1 MMAYASMDTVQ
12 LAALYAQL
20 QCDYMAIK
28 ARGLNLNMARGKP
41 SAQQLAL
48 YLPMLD
54 TIDSTSDLMAQDGTD
69 TRNYG
74 VLGGLPEARRLMG
87 EILDVPADNVIVC
100 GNSSLAIMYD
110 TIDRAYTH
118 GVLGGAPWC
127 TLPTV
132 RFLCPVPGYDRHFA
146 VSEHFGFES
155 VPIPMTDAGPNMDLV
170 EQLVSTDATVK
181 GIWCVPTYANPIG
194 VTYSDETVR
203 RFAALEPAAS
213 DFRIFW
219 DNAYVVHHLYDD
231 PAEQDH
237 TIEMLAAC
245 AQAGHPDMV
254 YEFASTSK
262 VTFPGAGIACM
273 AASEA
278 NIESALAQMAVH
290 TIGYDK
296 INQLRHVRFLH
307 DKAGVAALMS
317 QHAALLRPRFEAVQH
332 ALDVALTGTGIASWT
347 KPRGGYFV
355 SFDAMPGC
363 AKAIV
368 AKAAQAG
375 VKLTGAGATYPH
387 HHDPSDSNIRIAPS
401 FPTVADLEQA
411 LEVFVLC
418 VKLVSVQRLLEER

>member
-1 MMAYASMDTVQ
+1 MTAYASMDTIQ
-12 LAALYAQL
+12 LTALHAQF
-20 QCDYMAIK
+20 QHDYTTIK
-28 ARGLNLNMARGKP
+28 AKGLDLNMARGKP

-48 YLPMLD
+48 SLPLLD
-54 TIDSTSDLMAQDGTD
+54 TVDSTSSLLAEDGTD

-74 VLGGLPEARRLMG
+74 VLDGLPEAKRLMG
-87 EILDVPADNVIVC
+87 ELLDVPADNVIVC
-100 GNSSLAIMYD
+100 GNASLAIMYD

-118 GVLGGAPWC
+118 GVLGSAPWC
-127 TLPTV
+127 TLPKV

-155 VPIPMTDAGPNMDLV
+155 VSIPMTATGPDMDLV
-170 EQLVSTDATVK
+170 EKLVATDPTVK
-181 GIWCVPTYANPIG
+181 GIWCVPTYANPTG

-203 RFAALEPAAS
+203 RFAALTPAAS

-219 DNAYVVHHLYDD
+219 DNAYVVHHLSDD
-231 PAEQDH
+231 PAQQQHAME
-237 TIEMLAAC
+237 ILSAC
-245 AQAGHPDMV
+245 AEAGHPDMV

-273 AASEA
+273 AASKA
-278 NIESALAQMAVH
+278 NVEDTVAQMAVH

-296 INQLRHVRFLH
+296 INQLRHVRFLR

-317 QHAALLRPRFEAVQH
+317 KHAALLRPRFEAVQH
-332 ALDVALTGTGIASWT
+332 ALDAELAGTGIATWT
-347 KPRGGYFV
+347 TPRGGYFV

-368 AKAAQAG
+368 AKAAEAG

-387 HHDPSDSNIRIAPS
+387 HDDPIDSNIRIAPS
-401 FPTVADLEQA
+401 FPAVEDLEQA

-418 VKLVSVQRLLEER
+418 VKLVSIQKLLEQC